1 MVFYFQISRGTCSGR
16 LNTYA
21 HINSVLSK
29 AVVSVLGVEG
39 SGKKQR
45 NRKCTL
51 LPEPKGAHPALTAQS
66 LGHCEMLKLFVC
78 RFF

>member
-1 MVFYFQISRGTCSGR
+1 M
-16 LNTYA
+16 YA
-21 HINSVLSK
+21 HISSVLSK
-29 AVVSVLGVEG
+29 TVVSVLGVEG

-51 LPEPKGAHPALTAQS
+51 LSEPKGAHPALTAES
-66 LGHCEMLKLFVC
+66 LGHCEMLKLLVC